1 MVIANCGCG
10 RADTAAVSI
19 AAVVVPAQ
27 LTRLTIS
34 PKTATVNAG
43 ATQQFAATANWSTG
57 ATSLPPIAYSATGGV
72 VTSAGLWTAPSTSG
86 TYKVILAHSGGTLR
100 DTATVTVQGTTVV
113 APPTASRPNEPAGY
127 AMLSDNPMNGT
138 QTGLKWWLYQSTASS
153 LTQDALEKGPLSPGS
168 SYRFLYPTGLTFGQ
182 NPGAAMGFV
191 SSAAAGYRGWYEA
204 GTIKIGTT
212 GFETQLVG
220 VKALGYW
227 GVGGTSAK
235 PSVEFY
241 NIIEGNQ
248 TSTSVMTSWKIWFG
262 QQGPGPVGRRI
273 DMNMNTS
280 QRLLAGTWHR
290 YEMLATANTM
300 GVANGTFKFW
310 IDGVQVF
317 DYKDMVWITESNP
330 VMFYGRKID
339 PIWGGGGGAA
349 RSRDDYIWW
358 DHVYVSV
365 LP

>member
-1 MVIANCGCG
+1 
-10 RADTAAVSI
+10 
-19 AAVVVPAQ
+19 
-27 LTRLTIS
+27 
-34 PKTATVNAG
+34 
-43 ATQQFAATANWSTG
+43 
-57 ATSLPPIAYSATGGV
+57 
-72 VTSAGLWTAPSTSG
+72 
-86 TYKVILAHSGGTLR
+86 
-100 DTATVTVQGTTVV
+100 VTVQGTTVV

-138 QTGLKWWLYQSTASS
+138 QTGLKWWLHQRTAGD
-153 LTQDALEKGPLSPGS
+153 LVQDPATSGPLSPGS
-168 SYRFLYPTGLTFGQ
+168 SYRFLYKTGLPFGEQ
-182 NPGAAMGFV
+182 PGGQMGFTAP
-191 SSAAAGYRGWYEA
+191 STTGYSGWYESGA
-204 GTIKIGTT
+204 IQIGVTS
-212 GFETQLVG
+212 FETQLVG

-248 TSTSVMTSWKIWFG
+248 SSTSVMTSWKIWFG

-280 QRLLAGTWHR
+280 TRLRAGTWHR

-317 DYKDMVWITESNP
+317 DYKDMVWITATNP

-339 PIWGGGGGAA
+339 PIWGGGGGAS

-365 LP
+365 IP